1 MHFQAAIFDLDGTLL
16 DTLDD
21 LADSGNRVLRSLG
34 LPEHPRDSYR
44 YFVGEGL
51 VRLIERI
58 LPPQSR
64 DQVTVARAVEAF
76 RDDYGRNWKNRSRMY
91 DGIAAMLDGLARTGV
106 RLAILSNKPHEFTLA
121 CVRDLLPGYPFEPV
135 FGQRPGVPGKPDPAA
150 ALEIAAILGFPP
162 AEILYLGDTA
172 TDMETAVRAGMFA
185 VGALWGFRDREEL
198 ERSGARVVADRPE
211 DVLQLVRAG
220 GATAW

>member
-21 LADSGNRVLRSLG
+21 LADSANRVLRSLG
-34 LPEHPRDSYR
+34 LPEHPKDAYR
-44 YFVGEGL
+44 YFVGEGM

-58 LPPQSR
+58 LPPQQR
-64 DQVTVARAVEAF
+64 DPATLARAVEAF
-76 RDDYGRNWKNRSRMY
+76 REDYGRNWKNRSGMY
-91 DGIAAMLDGLARTGV
+91 DGIAAMLDGLAGAGL
-106 RLAILSNKPHEFTLA
+106 RLSILSNKPHEFTLV
-121 CVRDLLPGYPFEPV
+121 CVRDLLPGDMFAPV
-135 FGQRPGVPGKPDPAA
+135 FGKRPGVPAKPDPTA
-150 ALEIAAILGFPP
+150 ALEIASILKCPP

-198 ERSGARVVADRPE
+198 EQSGARVVADRPE
-211 DVLQLVRAG
+211 DVLNLVRPG
-220 GATAW
+220 GASA